1 MLAVI
6 GPDWNRRIAE
16 LQSSGDWVR
25 RELEAGL
32 QRRILMVPVLVDDAS
47 LPRESDLPAS
57 LRKLVEYQVV
67 HLYPQHWKEVA
78 GTLIDEL
85 ANYLK
90 IPKQQR
96 RLPETPNLS
105 GDWFDTDGVH
115 LRLEHRGD
123 NVEISLLNNWGQIVG
138 GGRATISGNQIRF
151 SIRRPDYGPGTGT
164 GTVSVDGR
172 QISGAVQ
179 YAMQRFGFSITKA

>member
-16 LQSSGDWVR
+16 LQNSGDWVR

-32 QRRILMVPVLVDDAS
+32 QRRLLMVPVLVDDAP
-47 LPRESDLPAS
+47 LPRESDLPVS
-57 LRKLVEYQVV
+57 LRKLVDYQVV
-67 HLYPQHWKEVA
+67 HLYPQHWKDVVS
-78 GTLIDEL
+78 TLIDEL
-85 ANYLK
+85 AEYLK
-90 IPKQQR
+90 LPKQQVGV
-96 RLPETPNLS
+96 PAIPNLS

-115 LRLEHRGD
+115 LRLDHRGE
-123 NVEISLLNNWGQIVG
+123 NLEISLLNNWGQVVG
-138 GGRATISGNQIRF
+138 GGSATLSGNQIRF

-164 GTVSVDGR
+164 ATVSPDGR

-179 YAMQRFGFSITKA
+179 YAMQRFGFSISKR

>member
-90 IPKQQR
+90 IPKQQQ
-96 RLPETPNLS
+96 RLPEPPNLS

-123 NVEISLLNNWGQIVG
+123 NVEISLLNNWGRLWEVVAPRYPAI
-138 GGRATISGNQIRF
+138 RSGF
-151 SIRRPDYGPGTGT
+151 PSDGLTTVPALGPEPLVLTAG
-164 GTVSVDGR
+164 
-172 QISGAVQ
+172 
-179 YAMQRFGFSITKA
+179 K